1 MKRFLRWF
9 VDFLERKFPDKVVVT
24 DAAYK
29 QLTETMVGQAAQIV
43 ELKQKLTAL
52 ELNLMNV
59 STAMGFA
66 APKLGMLER

>member
-43 ELKQKLTAL
+43 ELKQKLSAL

-59 STAMGFA
+59 NTAMGFA

>member
-29 QLTETMVGQAAQIV
+29 QLTETMVGQATQIV
-43 ELKQKLTAL
+43 ELKQKLSAL

-59 STAMGFA
+59 NTAMGFA